1 MRRRDLPEAFLAVF
15 VLLASIGCGGNQ
27 SPAAPSVTPVL
38 PQPPAPQ
45 PSAPLPVPAENVV
58 YLPAPARPANSATE
72 SIVGRYTLEITSRSA
87 SGLRCQQVPEHAKRR
102 TYTADVDPFQDHYA
116 VRLYD
121 ATFLRDGSRLGYGC
135 SDRRLDMHGVCHQ
148 FILRRDGEEAV
159 NVEMVPEDEW
169 RGAEPWEVLIHE
181 SRLLA
186 LHGHGTG
193 TVRNGRIEAAG
204 VGGVWYGNGLPASDY
219 SACGPAEMS
228 WTFTR
233 R

>member
-1 MRRRDLPEAFLAVF
+1 MRRRDLPESFLAVF
-15 VLLASIGCGGNQ
+15 VLLTSIGCGGNQ

-45 PSAPLPVPAENVV
+45 PSAPLPVPADNWI
-58 YLPAPARPANSATE
+58 YLPAPPRATNGVTDP
-72 SIVGRYTLEITSRSA
+72 IVGRYTLEITSRSS

-159 NVEMVPEDEW
+159 NVEMVPEDE
-169 RGAEPWEVLIHE
+169 
-181 SRLLA
+181 
-186 LHGHGTG
+186 
-193 TVRNGRIEAAG
+193 
-204 VGGVWYGNGLPASDY
+204 
-219 SACGPAEMS
+219 
-228 WTFTR
+228 
-233 R
+233 